1 MTDYQLKNIEN
12 CRKFFEIAD
21 RIDKMTRLVYSEDGE
36 RLNKDLSDKI
46 ANLLLEWKGYTEV
59 CSELGISSSTFYRY
73 TNPEYREKCK
83 ERHRKYYRKRLRED
97 PEYREKQREYHRK
110 KWREDPEYREKQRE
124 YQREYHKKKW
134 REDPKYREKKREYQR
149 KREKEPNLFAV
160 LLDCVFDT
168 KQNPEEELT
177 FDEIKGR
184 AEKIF
189 ELYGRR
195 VTQRRIEK
203 KVNELVKLGIYEKVG
218 EKYKPGM
225 PRLMGS
231 LF

>member
-36 RLNKDLSDKI
+36 RLNKDLSDRI
-46 ANLLLEWKGYTEV
+46 ANLLLEWKGPTAV
-59 CSELGISSSTFYRY
+59 CSELGISSSTFYSY
-73 TNPEYREKCK
+73 TNPEYK
-83 ERHRKYYRKRLRED
+83 E
-97 PEYREKQREYHRK
+97 
-110 KWREDPEYREKQRE
+110 KWRERRKE
-124 YQREYHKKKW
+124 YQRKKW

-231 LF
+231 LFEEEVKL

>member
-73 TNPEYREKCK
+73 TNPEYREK
-83 ERHRKYYRKRLRED
+83 
-97 PEYREKQREYHRK
+97 
-110 KWREDPEYREKQRE
+110 WRERRKE
-124 YQREYHKKKW
+124 YQRKKW

-149 KREKEPNLFAV
+149 KWEKEPNLFAV

>member
-21 RIDKMTRLVYSEDGE
+21 KIDKMTRLVYCEDGE

-46 ANLLLEWKGYTEV
+46 ANLLLEWKGPTAV

-73 TNPEYREKCK
+73 TNPEYREKCR
-83 ERHRKYYRKRLRED
+83 ERQRKYYRKRL
-97 PEYREKQREYHRK
+97 
-110 KWREDPEYREKQRE
+110 REDPEYREKQRE

-231 LF
+231 LFEEEVKL